1 MAHNAH
7 EHHKVSVHKAC
18 VLFGISETCYRHQPT
33 QTEINQ
39 RIADKLLEI
48 TTTKGQNT
56 WGFKLCYLHI
66 RHVLEWSYNHK
77 RVYRIYCKLK
87 LNLRLR
93 PRQRIQREQ
102 PLPLKA
108 PKVINQIWSIDFMHD
123 QLNDGRSVRSLNV
136 LDDCNREGLLTEI
149 DFSLPAQRVTR
160 ALNQLIE
167 WRGKPAIIRSDNGPE
182 YISHHFKLWAEQRG
196 ILLWYTQPGNPQ
208 QNAYI
213 ERFNRTMRYELLNQH
228 LFTSLE
234 HLQNEATEWLWCYN
248 HNRPHM
254 ALGGKTPNQ
263 VRLALK
269 IQNQTF
275 H

>member
-1 MAHNAH
+1 MAHH
-7 EHHKVSVHKAC
+7 THSRHKVSIRKVCA
-18 VLFGISETCYRHQPT
+18 LFGISETCYRYQLT

-48 TTTKGQNT
+48 TTTKGQTT

-66 RHVLEWSYNHK
+66 RHVLQWSYNHK
-77 RVYRIYCKLK
+77 RVHRIYCTLK

-93 PRQRIQREQ
+93 PHKRIKRKL

-108 PKVINQIWSIDFMHD
+108 PDVINQIWSIDFMHD

-136 LDDCNREGLLTEI
+136 LDDCNREGLLAEI

-167 WRGKPAIIRSDNGPE
+167 WRGKPTVIRSDNGPE
-182 YISHHFKLWAEQRG
+182 YISHHFKQWAEQRG
-196 ILLWYTQPGNPQ
+196 IVLWYTQPGNPQ

-263 VRLALK
+263 VRVALK
-269 IQNQTF
+269 TQNQTV